1 MGMFGVFSNRHGF
14 EDHGLCREEEG
25 NEFGRDDFDGWETR
39 HQTSRWE
46 LGTTEWAGAAAG
58 GF

>member
-1 MGMFGVFSNRHGF
+1 MFGVFSNKHGL
-14 EDHGLCREEEG
+14 EDHGLCCEEEG
-25 NEFGRDDFDGWETR
+25 NEFGRGEFDGWETR

-46 LGTTEWAGAAAG
+46 LGTTEWDGAAAG